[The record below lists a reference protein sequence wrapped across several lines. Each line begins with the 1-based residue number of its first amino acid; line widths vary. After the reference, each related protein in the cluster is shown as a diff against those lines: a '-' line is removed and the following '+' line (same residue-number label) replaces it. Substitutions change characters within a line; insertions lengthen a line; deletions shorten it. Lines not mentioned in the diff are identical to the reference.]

1 MITKIIFSLAASII
15 KFIIF
20 NLFFLNAYAETVNKN
35 YEQEEKGILALMYHR
50 FEENKYPSTN
60 IRVEAFKKHI
70 DIIKDNK
77 LSFLNPKNF
86 DYEFKR
92 ISEKKKILLTIDDAF
107 SSFYSNAWPILKQ
120 NKIPFILFV
129 STETVGKKGYMSWDE
144 IIKISNEDFVSIGNH
159 SHSHKYL
166 TKYKFDDFK
175 KDIDM
180 SIKIFE
186 QKLNYNPKFFS
197 YPFGEYSLDQ
207 KNYIS
212 KNFDY
217 AFGQHSG
224 VIDLNKDKF
233 ELPRFP
239 INEKYGDFERFNFLI
254 NLLPIQYKNIL
265 PDDKLLIDTN
275 NPPLMTIEFF
285 EEQKN
290 INLIN
295 CFSNEGGDWK
305 NTKLEYLDN
314 RIKVVFSEKF
324 LPRRGRINCSMN
336 DNDGWKWFGTQFTV
350 N

>member
-1 MITKIIFSLAASII
+1 MVYDRLLSMITKIIFSLAASII

-77 LSFLNPKNF
+77 FSFLNPKNF

-159 SHSHKYL
+159 SHSHEYL
-166 TKYKFDDFK
+166 TKYKFDEFK

-180 SIKIFE
+180 SIKIFK
-186 QKLNYNPKFFS
+186 QKLNYNP
-197 YPFGEYSLDQ
+197 
-207 KNYIS
+207 
-212 KNFDY
+212 NF
-217 AFGQHSG
+217 
-224 VIDLNKDKF
+224 
-233 ELPRFP
+233 
-239 INEKYGDFERFNFLI
+239 FLI
-254 NLLPIQYKNIL
+254 LLVNI
-265 PDDKLLIDTN
+265 
-275 NPPLMTIEFF
+275 
-285 EEQKN
+285 
-290 INLIN
+290 
-295 CFSNEGGDWK
+295 
-305 NTKLEYLDN
+305 
-314 RIKVVFSEKF
+314 V
-324 LPRRGRINCSMN
+324 
-336 DNDGWKWFGTQFTV
+336 
-350 N
+350 